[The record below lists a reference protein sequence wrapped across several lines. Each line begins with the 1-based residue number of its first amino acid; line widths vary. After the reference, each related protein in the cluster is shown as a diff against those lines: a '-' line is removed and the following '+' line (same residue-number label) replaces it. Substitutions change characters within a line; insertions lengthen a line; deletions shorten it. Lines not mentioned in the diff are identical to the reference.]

1 MRRRCRALTL
11 HFCRVCA
18 AKATGQMLSLD
29 DFVIVTVL
37 YSMYGRNDIL
47 RLVFNMCVVG

>member
-1 MRRRCRALTL
+1 
-11 HFCRVCA
+11 
-18 AKATGQMLSLD
+18 MLSLD

-47 RLVFNMCVVG
+47 RLVFNMCVGLRLRWRAGLDKQSPWIRL